1 MSESQS
7 VAETVR
13 RRLIRP
19 VGTIRTRLHVNG
31 CYSLQLCHSESLFTV
46 RRVFV
51 HCTLYQRHTKAQVAG
66 GPSARLS
73 HWKGPSSS
81 PFGRP
86 WSSRSP
92 VRPEGEEL
100 GDFLGHGR
108 FGTGDDRG
116 TATRACETGGWDGLG
131 ERGCLQEVSGV
142 KNDGRTAE
150 VGS

>member
-1 MSESQS
+1 M
-7 VAETVR
+7 
-13 RRLIRP
+13 
-19 VGTIRTRLHVNG
+19 
-31 CYSLQLCHSESLFTV
+31 
-46 RRVFV
+46 
-51 HCTLYQRHTKAQVAG
+51 AG

-116 TATRACETGGWDGLG
+116 TATRACETGGWDGMG